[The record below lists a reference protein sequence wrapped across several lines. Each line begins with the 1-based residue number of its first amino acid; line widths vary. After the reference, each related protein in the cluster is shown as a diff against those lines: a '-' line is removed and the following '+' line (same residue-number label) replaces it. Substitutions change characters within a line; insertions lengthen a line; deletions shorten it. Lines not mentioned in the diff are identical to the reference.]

1 MGQFVS
7 SLVQEVSVAL
17 QPREKQLT
25 DQVCSAQWVTV
36 SSGWEVPWW
45 GVQGKGSQQRQAF
58 LRQHVPNLHVSELTL
73 L

>member
-45 GVQGKGSQQRQAF
+45 GVQGKGSQQR
-58 LRQHVPNLHVSELTL
+58 HGISETACAQFACQ
-73 L
+73 